1 MSTPA
6 DQAVRQE
13 ALDASRSFIVQAPA
27 GSGKTE
33 LLVQRYLKLLGRVEH
48 PDSVL
53 AITFTRKAASEMRER
68 VAENLRGRVDD
79 WREAPPH
86 RKVSLEL
93 AQQALE
99 RSRALGWD
107 LLNNPARL
115 RIITIDALGSWLAA
129 SAPVSS
135 GGGALGSVM
144 ENAETLYAEAARAL
158 LRDGISNGYP
168 DVRIVLQHLDGQG
181 ARFARLIADMLK
193 RRDQWATLL
202 AEKLDPEPLNR
213 WLGAL
218 RQSDIA
224 ELLESLGQHRHAF
237 EDAMDLPR
245 DSQSAGATDWGE
257 LMKGVLTAKGDLRK
271 RGQRLPEGGLRDA
284 VGESGDLRGRLQ
296 RIARL
301 DRPAYSRES
310 LLLVQ
315 AVLAVLRRAYGYL
328 LELFSEQRKT
338 DYIEISRA
346 ALEALGSDDL
356 PSLLAERLDARLHHI
371 LVDEFQD
378 TSATQ
383 LKLLERMV
391 EEWQQGDG
399 RTLFM
404 VGDPM
409 QSIYGFRQADVRGY
423 LQVREHGLAELRPKL
438 LRLKVNFRSTR
449 ALVAWHNRVFPDVF
463 PGREDPLTA
472 AIPYTPSQPAAGQSK
487 DHPEF
492 GANERAMIVG
502 ATAGEPEISAHF
514 HAKGDDEDEARIVEE
529 IIVKAHQRN
538 PEGDIAILVR
548 SRARGEE
555 ISRRLAHSDKLT
567 KAGIAVSRTEFDHRG
582 RFRVVHDIAALA
594 RALAQ
599 PADRIA
605 WLAVLRAPWC
615 GLSLKDLHTLC
626 RNDRDSTV
634 WELMGDAGRIE
645 KLSEDGR
652 ARLERVRIALEG
664 VLALRGRL
672 DFQSW
677 VEGAWLAL
685 GGPVGDDNPDAARH
699 AREFLNGLGKVSE
712 GTLIDDAVA
721 STLELTGEYVSNPET
736 GARVQLMTMHKA
748 KGLEFDTVILP
759 GLNRRA
765 RGGQRDLLRWWSPPP
780 GKSGPEA
787 AGIPAPLL
795 AVRPGERPGQE
806 DPVYQYLNTLEVA
819 KEDAERRRLLYVAAT
834 RAKCRLHLIVSLKPS
849 KSDPRTGEFAP
860 LARTMAQDLSKWL
873 KAESAEAGKLRE
885 ASQPANTRRLVK
897 PAILRV
903 PQDWAVPEPPPALT
917 APRPA
922 EIDVPTYAWAGERAR
937 VLGLTV
943 HRWLQEVA
951 VEGPDVWP
959 AERLLALRD
968 RTRRI
973 LQFHGVPPG
982 ELESLAD
989 DVDIALRNTLEDD
1002 RGRWTLEAHD
1012 DAASELPLSL
1022 QEDGRTRS
1030 LILDRTFVHEGER
1043 WIVDYKTSRH
1053 EGANLEAFLDE
1064 EERRYAPQLERY
1076 RLAMQARE
1084 SRPIRTALYFPLHRA
1099 FREITPEPSA

>member
-1 MSTPA
+1 MTAPA

-13 ALDASRSFIVQAPA
+13 ALDASRSFIIQAPA

-53 AITFTRKAASEMRER
+53 AITFTRKAAAEMRER
-68 VAENLRGRVDD
+68 VAENLRGSVDD

-93 AQQALE
+93 AQRVLE
-99 RSRALGWD
+99 QSRARGWD
-107 LLNNPARL
+107 LLDNPARL

-135 GGGALGSVM
+135 GGGALGSVV
-144 ENAETLYAEAARAL
+144 ENAETMYAEAARAL
-158 LRDGISNGYP
+158 LRDGISKDAP
-168 DVRIVLQHLDGQG
+168 DVQIVLRHLDGQG
-181 ARFARLIADMLK
+181 GRFARLIADMLK
-193 RRDQWATLL
+193 RRDQWAPLL
-202 AEKLDPEPLNR
+202 VEKLDPEPLNR
-213 WLGAL
+213 WLNAL

-224 ELLESLGQHRHAF
+224 GLLESLGQHRQAF
-237 EDAMDLPR
+237 EEAMDLPR
-245 DSQSAGATDWGE
+245 DSRSAGATDWGE
-257 LMKGVLTAKGDLRK
+257 LMKGLLTAKGELRK

-284 VGESGDLRGRLQ
+284 IGDSSDFRGRLQ

-301 DRPAYSRES
+301 DRPAYSNES

-315 AVLAVLRRAYGYL
+315 AVLSVLKRAYGYL
-328 LELFSEQRKT
+328 LKLFSEQRNT
-338 DYIEISRA
+338 DYVEISQA
-346 ALEALGSDDL
+346 ALEALGSGDL

-423 LQVREHGLAELRPKL
+423 LQVREYGIEDLRPTL
-438 LRLKVNFRSTR
+438 LRLKVNFRSTP
-449 ALVAWHNRVFPDVF
+449 ALVAWHNKVFPDVF
-463 PGREDPLTA
+463 PDREDPLTA
-472 AIPYTPSQPAAGQSK
+472 AIPYTPSQSAAGQSEE
-487 DHPEF
+487 HPE
-492 GANERAMIVG
+492 V
-502 ATAGEPEISAHF
+502 SAHF
-514 HAKGDDEDEARIVEE
+514 HAKGDDEDEARIVED
-529 IIVKAHQRN
+529 IIVKAHERN
-538 PEGDIAILVR
+538 PEGKIAILVR
-548 SRARGEE
+548 SRPRGEE
-555 ISRRLAHSDKLT
+555 ISRRLAHSEKLK
-567 KAGIAVSRTEFDHRG
+567 KAGITVSRTEFDPRG

-599 PADRIA
+599 AADRIA

-634 WELMGDAGRIE
+634 WQLMRDVGRIE

-652 ARLERVRIALEG
+652 VRLERVRAVLKDI
-664 VLALRGRL
+664 LALRGRL

-685 GGPVGDDNPDAARH
+685 GGPVGDDNPDAVRH
-699 AREFLNGLGKVSE
+699 AREFLNGLGKVSA
-712 GTLIDDAVA
+712 GTLIDNAVA

-736 GARVQLMTMHKA
+736 GAPVQLMTMHKA

-765 RGGQRDLLRWWSPPP
+765 RSGQRDLLRWWSPPP
-780 GKSGPEA
+780 GQSGPET

-795 AVRPGERPGQE
+795 AVRPSERPGQD
-806 DPVYQYLNTLEVA
+806 DPVYEYLNTLEVA

-834 RAKCRLHLIVSLKPS
+834 RAKCRLHLIVSVKRG
-849 KSDPRTGEFAP
+849 KSDPRKGEFVP
-860 LARTMAQDLSKWL
+860 QARTMAQDLCEWL
-873 KAESAEAGKLRE
+873 KAESAEAGELRE
-885 ASQPANTRRLVK
+885 IPPPANTHGLVK
-897 PAILRV
+897 PVIRRV
-903 PQDWAVPEPPPALT
+903 PQDWSVPKPPPALI
-917 APRPA
+917 APRPTD
-922 EIDVPTYAWAGERAR
+922 IDKPTYAWAGERAR

-959 AERLLALRD
+959 PERLSTLRD

-973 LQFHGVPPG
+973 LQFHGVPSG

-989 DVDIALRNTLEDD
+989 DVELALRNTLEDD
-1002 RGRWTLEAHD
+1002 QGRWTLEAHE

-1022 QEDGRTRS
+1022 QEDGRTGS
-1030 LILDRTFVHEGER
+1030 LILDRSFVHKGER
-1043 WIVDYKTSRH
+1043 WIIDYKTSRH
-1053 EGANLEAFLDE
+1053 EGADLDTFLNE
-1064 EERRYAPQLERY
+1064 EQRRYGTQLERY
-1076 RLAMQARE
+1076 RRAMQARE
-1084 SRPIRTALYFPLHRA
+1084 NRPIRTALYFPLHCA
-1099 FREITPEPSA
+1099 FREVTP

>member
-1 MSTPA
+1 MTAPA
-6 DQAVRQE
+6 DQAVRRE

-53 AITFTRKAASEMRER
+53 AITFTRKAAAEMRER
-68 VAENLRGRVDD
+68 VAENLRGSVDD

-93 AQQALE
+93 AQRVLE
-99 RSRALGWD
+99 QSRARGWD
-107 LLNNPARL
+107 LLDNPARL

-135 GGGALGSVM
+135 GGGALGSVV
-144 ENAETLYAEAARAL
+144 ENAETMYAEAARAL
-158 LRDGISNGYP
+158 LRDGVGKGAP
-168 DVRIVLQHLDGQG
+168 DVQIVLRHLDGQG

-193 RRDQWATLL
+193 RRDQWAPLL
-202 AEKLDPEPLNR
+202 VEKLDPEPLNR
-213 WLGAL
+213 WLDTL

-224 ELLESLGQHRHAF
+224 ELLESLGQHRQAF
-237 EDAMDLPR
+237 EEAMDLPG
-245 DSQSAGATDWGE
+245 DSQAAGATDWGE
-257 LMKGVLTAKGDLRK
+257 LMKGVLTVKGDLRK

-284 VGESGDLRGRLQ
+284 VGDSSDFRGRLQ

-301 DRPAYSRES
+301 ARPAYSKES

-315 AVLAVLRRAYGYL
+315 AVLSVLKRAYGYL

-338 DYIEISRA
+338 DYVEISQA
-346 ALEALGSDDL
+346 ALEALGPGDL

-391 EEWQQGDG
+391 EEWQQDDG

-423 LQVREHGLAELRPKL
+423 LQVREHGLAALRPKL
-438 LRLKVNFRSTR
+438 LRLKVNFRSTP
-449 ALVAWHNRVFPDVF
+449 ALVAWHNKVFTDVFPD
-463 PGREDPLTA
+463 REDPLTA
-472 AIPYTPSQPAAGQSK
+472 AIPYTPCQSAAGQSEE
-487 DHPEF
+487 HPEI
-492 GANERAMIVG
+492 GASQRAMSGG
-502 ATAGEPEISAHF
+502 ATAGRPEISPHF
-514 HAKGDDEDEARIVEE
+514 HAKGDDEDEARIVED
-529 IIVKAHQRN
+529 IIVKAHKRN
-538 PEGDIAILVR
+538 PEGEIAILVR
-548 SRARGEE
+548 SRPRGEE
-555 ISRRLAHSDKLT
+555 ISRRLAHSDKLAN
-567 KAGIAVSRTEFDHRG
+567 AGIAVSRTEFDPRG

-615 GLSLKDLHTLC
+615 GLLLKDLHTLC

-634 WELMGDAGRIE
+634 WELMGDVGRIE

-652 ARLERVRIALEG
+652 ARLERVRAELKD

-685 GGPVGDDNPDAARH
+685 GGPVGDDNPDAVRH
-699 AREFLNGLGKVSE
+699 AREFLNGLGNVSE

-736 GARVQLMTMHKA
+736 GAPVQLMTMHKA

-765 RGGQRDLLRWWSPPP
+765 RSGQRDLLRWWSPPP
-780 GKSGPEA
+780 GQSGPEA

-795 AVRPGERPGQE
+795 AVRPSERPDQD
-806 DPVYQYLNTLEVA
+806 DPVYEYLNTLEVA

-834 RAKCRLHLIVSLKPS
+834 RAKCRLHLIVSLKPN
-849 KSDPRTGEFAP
+849 KSDPRKGEFVP
-860 LARTMAQDLSKWL
+860 QGRTMAQDLHKWL
-873 KAESAEAGKLRE
+873 KPESANAGELRE
-885 ASQPANTRRLVK
+885 IPPPANTRRLVK
-897 PAILRV
+897 PTIRRV
-903 PQDWAVPEPPPALT
+903 PQDWDVPKPPPALT

-922 EIDVPTYAWAGERAR
+922 DIDKPTYAWAGERAR

-959 AERLLALRD
+959 SERLSSLRD

-973 LQFHGVPPG
+973 LQFHGVPSG
-982 ELESLAD
+982 ELESLAN
-989 DVDIALRNTLEDD
+989 DVDLALRNTLEDD
-1002 RGRWTLEAHD
+1002 RGRWILEAHE

-1022 QEDGRTRS
+1022 QEEGRTRS
-1030 LILDRTFVHEGER
+1030 LILDRSFVHQGER

-1053 EGANLEAFLDE
+1053 EGADLEAFLDE
-1064 EERRYAPQLERY
+1064 EERRYATQLERY

-1084 SRPIRTALYFPLHRA
+1084 NRPIRTALYFPLHSA
-1099 FREITPEPSA
+1099 FREVTP

>member
-6 DQAVRQE
+6 DQDVRKE

-53 AITFTRKAASEMRER
+53 AITFTRKAAAEMRER
-68 VAENLRGRVDD
+68 VAENLRGSVDD

-99 RSRALGWD
+99 QSRALGWD
-107 LLNNPARL
+107 LLDNPARL

-135 GGGALGSVM
+135 GGGALGGVM
-144 ENAETLYAEAARAL
+144 ENAETMYAEAARAL
-158 LRDGISNGYP
+158 LRDGISKGDR
-168 DVRIVLQHLDGQG
+168 DVQIVLQHLDGQG
-181 ARFARLIADMLK
+181 ARFARLIADMLR
-193 RRDQWATLL
+193 RRDQWAPLL
-202 AEKLDPEPLNR
+202 AEKLDREPLNR

-224 ELLESLGQHRHAF
+224 ELLESLGQHRQAF
-237 EDAMDLPR
+237 ENAMHLPR
-245 DSQSAGATDWGE
+245 ASQAADATDWGE
-257 LMKGVLTAKGDLRK
+257 LAKGVLTAKGELRK

-284 VGESGDLRGRLQ
+284 VGESSDLRGRLQ

-315 AVLAVLRRAYGYL
+315 AVLAVLGRAYGYL
-328 LELFSEQRKT
+328 LELFSKQRKT

-346 ALEALGSDDL
+346 ALEALGSEDF
-356 PSLLAERLDARLHHI
+356 PSLLAERLDARLRHI

-423 LQVREHGLAELRPKL
+423 LQVREHGLAALRPKL
-438 LRLKVNFRSTR
+438 LRLKVNFRSTP

-463 PGREDPLTA
+463 PEREDPLTA
-472 AIPYTPSQPAAGQSK
+472 AIPYTPSQSASVRSEE
-487 DHPEF
+487 H
-492 GANERAMIVG
+492 
-502 ATAGEPEISAHF
+502 PEISTHF
-514 HAKGDDEDEARIVEE
+514 HAKGDDEDEARIVED
-529 IIVKAHQRN
+529 IIVKAHKRN
-538 PEGDIAILVR
+538 PEGEIAILVR

-555 ISRRLAHSDKLT
+555 ISRRLAHSDKLA
-567 KAGIAVSRTEFDHRG
+567 KAGIAVSRTEFDPRG

-626 RNDRDSTV
+626 RKDRDSTV
-634 WELMGDAGRIE
+634 WDLMGDAGRIE

-652 ARLERVRIALEG
+652 ARLERVRAALAD

-699 AREFLNGLGKVSE
+699 AREFLNGLGEVSE
-712 GTLIDDAVA
+712 GTLIANAVA

-780 GKSGPEA
+780 GKPGPKA
-787 AGIPAPLL
+787 TGIPAPLL

-806 DPVYQYLNTLEVA
+806 DPVYAYLNTLEVA

-834 RAKCRLHLIVSLKPS
+834 RAKCRLHLIVSLKPD
-849 KSDPRTGEFAP
+849 KSDPCKGEFAP
-860 LARTMAQDLSKWL
+860 QARTMAQDLRKWL
-873 KAESAEAGKLRE
+873 KAESAEAGELRD
-885 ASQPANTRRLVK
+885 APSPANTRRLVK
-897 PAILRV
+897 PAIRRV
-903 PQDWAVPEPPPALT
+903 PQDWAVPKPPTALT
-917 APRPA
+917 APRPG
-922 EIDVPTYAWAGERAR
+922 ETDVPTYAWAGERAR
-937 VLGLTV
+937 VLGLAV

-951 VEGPDVWP
+951 VEGPEVWP

-968 RTRRI
+968 RTCRI
-973 LQFHGVPPG
+973 LQFHGVPSG

-989 DVDIALRNTLEDD
+989 DVGLALRNTLEDD
-1002 RGRWTLEAHD
+1002 RGRWTLEAHE

-1030 LILDRTFVHEGER
+1030 LILDRSFVHEGER

-1053 EGANLEAFLDE
+1053 EGGDLEGFLDE
-1064 EERRYAPQLERY
+1064 EERRHAPQLERY

-1084 SRPIRTALYFPLHRA
+1084 SRPIRTALYFPWHGA
-1099 FREITPEPSA
+1099 FREITTEPGA

>member
-1 MSTPA
+1 MSNPA

-53 AITFTRKAASEMRER
+53 AITFTRKAAAEMRER
-68 VAENLRGRVDD
+68 VAENLRGSVDD
-79 WREAPPH
+79 WQVAPPH
-86 RKVSLEL
+86 RKVSLKL
-93 AQQALE
+93 AQQVLE
-99 RSRALGWD
+99 QSRALGWD
-107 LLNNPARL
+107 LLDNPARL

-144 ENAETLYAEAARAL
+144 ENAETMYAEAARAL
-158 LRDGISNGYP
+158 LRDGISNADP
-168 DVRIVLQHLDGQG
+168 DVRIVLRHLDGQG

-193 RRDQWATLL
+193 RRDQWAPLL
-202 AEKLDPEPLNR
+202 AERLDPEPLNR

-224 ELLESLGQHRHAF
+224 ELLESLGQHRPAF
-237 EDAMDLPR
+237 EEALDLPR
-245 DSQSAGATDWGE
+245 DLQAAGTTDWGE
-257 LMKGVLTAKGDLRK
+257 LTKGVLTAKGDLRK
-271 RGQRLPEGGLRDA
+271 RGQRLPEGGVRDA
-284 VGESGDLRGRLQ
+284 VGESSDVRGRLQ

-346 ALEALGSDDL
+346 ALEALGSDDF
-356 PSLLAERLDARLHHI
+356 PSLLAERLDARLRHI

-423 LQVREHGLAELRPKL
+423 LQVREHGLAALRPTL
-438 LRLKVNFRSTR
+438 LRLKVNFRSTPG
-449 ALVAWHNRVFPDVF
+449 LVAWHNRVFPDVF
-463 PGREDPLTA
+463 PEREDPLTA
-472 AIPYTPSQPAAGQSK
+472 AIPYTPSQSAAGQSEE
-487 DHPEF
+487 H
-492 GANERAMIVG
+492 
-502 ATAGEPEISAHF
+502 PEISTHF
-514 HAKGDDEDEARIVEE
+514 HAKGDDEDEARIVED
-529 IIVKAHQRN
+529 IIVKAHKRN
-538 PEGDIAILVR
+538 PEGEIAILVR

-555 ISRRLAHSDKLT
+555 ISRRLAHSDKLA
-567 KAGIAVSRTEFDHRG
+567 KAGIAVSRTEFDPRG

-605 WLAVLRAPWC
+605 WLAVLRAPWS

-634 WELMGDAGRIE
+634 WELMSDTAR
-645 KLSEDGR
+645 KAMLSEDGR
-652 ARLERVRIALEG
+652 ARLERVRLALENI
-664 VLALRGRL
+664 LALRGRL

-699 AREFLNGLGKVSE
+699 AREFLNGLGEVSE

-780 GKSGPEA
+780 GTSGPES

-806 DPVYQYLNTLEVA
+806 DPVYEYLNTLEVA

-834 RAKCRLHLIVSLKPS
+834 RAKYHLHLIVSLKPG
-849 KSDPRTGEFAP
+849 KSDPHKGEFAP
-860 LARTMAQDLSKWL
+860 QARTMAKDLRKWL
-873 KAESAEAGKLRE
+873 KAESAEAGELRD
-885 ASQPANTRRLVK
+885 ARSPANTRRLVK
-897 PAILRV
+897 PAIRRV
-903 PQDWAVPEPPPALT
+903 PQDWAVPKPPPALT

-922 EIDVPTYAWAGERAR
+922 ETDVPTYDWAGERAR

-951 VEGPDVWP
+951 VEGPHGWP
-959 AERLLALRD
+959 PERLPALRD

-973 LQFHGVPPG
+973 LQFHGVPAG

-989 DVDIALRNTLEDD
+989 DVDLALRNTLRDD
-1002 RGRWTLEAHD
+1002 RGRWTLEAHE

-1022 QEDGRTRS
+1022 REDDRTRS

-1043 WIVDYKTSRH
+1043 WIVDFKTSRH
-1053 EGANLEAFLDE
+1053 EGGNLEGFLEE

-1084 SRPIRTALYFPLHRA
+1084 SRPVRTALYFPWHSA
-1099 FREITPEPSA
+1099 FREVTPEPGT

>member
-1 MSTPA
+1 MTAPA

-53 AITFTRKAASEMRER
+53 AITFTRKAAAEMRER
-68 VAENLRGRVDD
+68 VAENLRGSVDD
-79 WREAPPH
+79 GREAPPH

-93 AQQALE
+93 AQRVLE
-99 RSRALGWD
+99 QSRARGWD
-107 LLNNPARL
+107 LLDNPARL

-144 ENAETLYAEAARAL
+144 ENAETMYAEAARTL
-158 LRDGISNGYP
+158 LRDGITKGAP
-168 DVRIVLQHLDGQG
+168 DVQIVLRHLDGQG
-181 ARFARLIADMLK
+181 ARFVRLIADMLK
-193 RRDQWATLL
+193 RRDQWAPLL
-202 AEKLDPEPLNR
+202 VEKLDPEPLNR
-213 WLGAL
+213 WLDAL

-224 ELLESLGQHRHAF
+224 ELLESLGQHRQAF
-237 EDAMDLPR
+237 EEAMDLPR
-245 DSQSAGATDWGE
+245 DSQSADATDWGE

-284 VGESGDLRGRLQ
+284 VGDSSNFRGRLQ

-301 DRPAYSRES
+301 DRTAYSKES

-315 AVLAVLRRAYGYL
+315 AVLSVLRRAYGYL

-338 DYIEISRA
+338 DYVEIGRA
-346 ALEALGSDDL
+346 ALEALGSGDL

-423 LQVREHGLAELRPKL
+423 LQVREYGIAALRPTL
-438 LRLKVNFRSTR
+438 LKLKVNFRSTP
-449 ALVAWHNRVFPDVF
+449 ALVAWHNKVFPDVF
-463 PGREDPLTA
+463 PDREDPITA
-472 AIPYTPSQPAAGQSK
+472 AIPYTPSLSAAGQSEE
-487 DHPEF
+487 HPE
-492 GANERAMIVG
+492 V
-502 ATAGEPEISAHF
+502 SAHF
-514 HAKGDDEDEARIVEE
+514 HAKGDDEDEARIVED
-529 IIVKAHQRN
+529 IIVKAHERN

-548 SRARGEE
+548 SRPRGEE
-555 ISRRLAHSDKLT
+555 ISRRLAHSDKLAR
-567 KAGIAVSRTEFDHRG
+567 AGIAVSRTEFDHRG

-634 WELMGDAGRIE
+634 WQLMGDVGRIE

-652 ARLERVRIALEG
+652 ARLERVRAALKD

-685 GGPVGDDNPDAARH
+685 GGPVGDDNPDAVRH

-736 GARVQLMTMHKA
+736 GASVQLMTMHKA

-765 RGGQRDLLRWWSPPP
+765 RSGQRDLLRWWSPPP
-780 GKSGPEA
+780 GQSGPEA

-795 AVRPGERPGQE
+795 AVRPSERPGQD
-806 DPVYQYLNTLEVA
+806 DPVYEYLNTLEVA

-834 RAKCRLHLIVSLKPS
+834 RAKRRLHLIVSLKPG
-849 KSDPRTGEFAP
+849 KSDPRKGEFAP
-860 LARTMAQDLSKWL
+860 QARTMAQDLRKWL
-873 KAESAEAGKLRE
+873 KAESADAGELRE
-885 ASQPANTRRLVK
+885 IPPPANTRRLVK
-897 PAILRV
+897 PTIQRV
-903 PQDWAVPEPPPALT
+903 PQDWGVPEPPPALT
-917 APRPA
+917 APRPTD
-922 EIDVPTYAWAGERAR
+922 IDKPTYAWAGERAR

-943 HRWLQEVA
+943 HRWLQEIG

-959 AERLLALRD
+959 PERLPALRD

-973 LQFHGVPPG
+973 LQFHGVPSG

-989 DVDIALRNTLEDD
+989 DVEFALRNTLEDN
-1002 RGRWTLEAHD
+1002 RGRWTLEAHED
-1012 DAASELPLSL
+1012 SASELPLSL
-1022 QEDGRTRS
+1022 QEEGRTRS
-1030 LILDRTFVHEGER
+1030 LILDRTFVHKGER
-1043 WIVDYKTSRH
+1043 WIIDYKTSRH
-1053 EGANLEAFLDE
+1053 EGADLDAFLNE
-1064 EERRYAPQLERY
+1064 EKRRYASQLERY

-1084 SRPIRTALYFPLHRA
+1084 SRPTRTALYFPLHSA
-1099 FREITPEPSA
+1099 FREVTP